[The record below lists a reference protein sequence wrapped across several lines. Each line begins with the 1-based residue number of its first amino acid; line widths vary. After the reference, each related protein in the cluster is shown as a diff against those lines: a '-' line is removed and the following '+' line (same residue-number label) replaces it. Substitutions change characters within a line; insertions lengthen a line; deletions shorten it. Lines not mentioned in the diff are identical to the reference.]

1 MRSRFQRWFGQ
12 LARHIWRYDGAQMV
26 EFAVA
31 LPLLV
36 LFVVGIFD
44 FSAAFTLKQKL
55 TNVTRDAVRVAA
67 ADPGSDVPSSTSAV
81 PASVSDAFQLIS
93 NYFVANKI
101 NLCGMT
107 TASFVHTSP
116 AVWTYSDNA
125 NGCPSA
131 GVTVIINRG
140 YYYPQ
145 SLSVAP
151 ANATCTSQAL
161 GGQTAMLSTC
171 VSISYPYQWRFGRVA
186 SLLGSGPA
194 LPPTLTATAVAM
206 NEN

>member
-1 MRSRFQRWFGQ
+1 MRSGFQCWCDR
-12 LARHIWRYDGAQMV
+12 LAGRTCRDDGAQMV

-36 LFVVGIFD
+36 VLVVGIFD

-55 TNVTRDAVRVAA
+55 TNVARDAVRVAA
-67 ADPGSDVPSSTSAV
+67 ADPASDVPSSTSAV

-116 AVWTYSDNA
+116 EVWTYSDNG

-145 SLSVAP
+145 SLSSQP
-151 ANATCTSQAL
+151 ANATCTPQAL
-161 GGQTAMLSTC
+161 GGQTAMISTC

>member
-1 MRSRFQRWFGQ
+1 MRPRFQLWYDR
-12 LARHIWRYDGAQMV
+12 LARHTWRDNGAQMV

-55 TNVTRDAVRVAA
+55 TNVARDAARVAA
-67 ADPGSDVPSSTSAV
+67 ADPASDVPQSSAAV

-93 NYFVANKI
+93 NYFIANKI

-107 TASFVHTSP
+107 TATFVHTSP
-116 AVWTYSDNA
+116 AVWTYSDNG

-161 GGQTAMLSTC
+161 GGQTAVISTC
-171 VSISYPYQWRFGRVA
+171 VSVKYPYQWRFGRVA
-186 SLLGSGPA
+186 SLLGSAPA